1 MKFDN
6 YPDSVEITNTLAEI
20 ILYEL
25 DKLNQKEKLQYI
37 KDVLYFINR
46 SSVAEYYEDLGCL
59 ENYLDNIQ
67 DFEEFR
73 KAAS

>member
-1 MKFDN
+1 MEFDN

-37 KDVLYFINR
+37 KDVLYFIDR
-46 SSVAEYYEDLGCL
+46 SSVVEYYEDLGCL

>member
-1 MKFDN
+1 MQFEN

>member
-1 MKFDN
+1 MEYEN